1 MKHTEAS
8 VFERHPRAAMAV
20 FFLAFLMLFAIGA
33 EVALKS
39 FTGLGR
45 PVLFYENPV
54 YGYRMKPNQETW
66 RFGGAHFKINNLG
79 LRASEDWDPSP
90 KGKILFL
97 GDSVTYGGNHIS
109 NADLFSEHAVRGLAG
124 WRVGN
129 AGIPN
134 WGVENVHGLVVKEKF
149 LPANVYVTTFIEDDF
164 YRGLQHGRNKPWIK
178 YRMPRFALEE
188 LAEFVW
194 HKYFKDTQAINRA
207 ERESEPVEVRVDRA
221 AARLKEMD
229 ELLKSRGHPH
239 LIFIS
244 PTRKEVL
251 GLQPRDAKVK
261 AALERHGVAAIYL
274 LDKPRIVG
282 ASQEEKRDWYM
293 DNDHLT
299 PKGHAVWGEL
309 MGQELRR
316 VVRQ

>member
-1 MKHTEAS
+1 
-8 VFERHPRAAMAV
+8 
-20 FFLAFLMLFAIGA
+20 
-33 EVALKS
+33 
-39 FTGLGR
+39 
-45 PVLFYENPV
+45 VLFYENPV

-79 LRASEDWDPSP
+79 LRANEDWDDDIR
-90 KGKILFL
+90 GKVLFV

-109 NADLFSEHAVRGLAG
+109 NEDLFSTLAVQGLALKS
-124 WRVGN
+124 GN

-134 WGVENVHGLVVKEKF
+134 WGVENVYGLVVEEQF
-149 LPANVYVTTFIEDDF
+149 VPAATVVTTFIEDDF
-164 YRGLQHGRNKPWIK
+164 YRGLQQGKNKPWIK
-178 YRMPRFALEE
+178 YETPALAVSE
-188 LAEFVW
+188 LADFVW
-194 HKYFKDTQAINRA
+194 HRYFTDVQAQNRR
-207 ERESEPVEVRVDRA
+207 EREGVPEDVRVERA
-221 AARLKEMD
+221 AQKLKAMD
-229 ELLKSRGHPH
+229 EYLKREGRAH

-309 MGQELRR
+309 MGDELKR
-316 VVRQ
+316 VVRK